1 MATCHSL
8 TPLGLPWYGLSSSVV
23 DRVMISSPMLWRPA
37 ENGLSQSLWLCCC
50 GEQSLSC
57 GSWQH
62 ARYLQASALPAQL
75 TACQYT
81 PSVNNNT
88 KELEMNLE

>member
-1 MATCHSL
+1 MATCYSL
-8 TPLGLPWYGLSSSVV
+8 TPLGRPWSGLSSSVV
-23 DRVMISSPMLWRPA
+23 DRVMLSSPMLWRPA
-37 ENGLSQSLWLCCC
+37 ENRLSQS
-50 GEQSLSC
+50 QSLSCGCAAVENTLC

-88 KELEMNLE
+88 KSWK